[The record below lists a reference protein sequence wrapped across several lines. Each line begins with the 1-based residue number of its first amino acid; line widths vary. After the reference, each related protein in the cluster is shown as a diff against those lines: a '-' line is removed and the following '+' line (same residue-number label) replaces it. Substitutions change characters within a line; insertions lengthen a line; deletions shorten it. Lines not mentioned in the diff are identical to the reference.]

1 METGSFFIKKGEV
14 YHPSSAYGGQALSA
28 VAGLGAPP
36 ILGGELLDL

>member
-1 METGSFFIKKGEV
+1 MEAGSFFIKKGVEL
-14 YHPSSAYGGQALSA
+14 PPLTRPA

>member
-1 METGSFFIKKGEV
+1 MEAGGILIKRGVV

-36 ILGGELLDL
+36 ILGGELLVL